1 MSRHRRQPSQALPPE
16 IVSGVEPVGF
26 TDFSKG
32 NGAVVVVPGH
42 GAAVGTGAGNSGS
55 SSTDKSTAPPTK
67 KQDSQAA
74 PGGKPPAG
82 KPSAA

>member
-1 MSRHRRQPSQALPPE
+1 MSRHRRQPSQTLPLE
-16 IVSGVEPVGF
+16 IVSGDKPVGL

-32 NGAVVVVPGH
+32 NGPVVSGH

-55 SSTDKSTAPPTK
+55 SSTDKSTAPPPN

-74 PGGKPPAG
+74 PGRKPPAG